1 MAAHFIHKKFSQ
13 VVFAGFLGLTVI
25 SGLTI
30 WKPKYSTFYC
40 MSKVKRL

>member
-1 MAAHFIHKKFSQ
+1 MAAHFIHKQFSQ
-13 VVFAGFLGLTVI
+13 VVFGGFLFATAFTFLNF
-25 SGLTI
+25 